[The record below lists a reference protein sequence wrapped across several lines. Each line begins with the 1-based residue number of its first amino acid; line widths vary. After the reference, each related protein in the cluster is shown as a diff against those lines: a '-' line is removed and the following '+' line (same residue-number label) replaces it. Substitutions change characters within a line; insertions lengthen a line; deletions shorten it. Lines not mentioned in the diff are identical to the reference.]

1 MHVHVTRR
9 FQFWVFSW
17 KFGSFKVRSVAWV
30 LHIVIKQFVSA
41 TFLKPLKNFVGMQRK
56 ICRYACVL
64 PVNSYFIIFQWILTF
79 WNKIL
84 LFFKTKGWIC
94 IIAESFDLK
103 MFCLFTKLFCVFS
116 ASLGIIMSSIVE

>member
-41 TFLKPLKNFVGMQRK
+41 TFLKPLKNFVGMERK
-56 ICRYACVL
+56 ICRYVYYQL
-64 PVNSYFIIFQWILTF
+64 IL
-79 WNKIL
+79 ISS
-84 LFFKTKGWIC
+84 FFN
-94 IIAESFDLK
+94 EF
-103 MFCLFTKLFCVFS
+103 
-116 ASLGIIMSSIVE
+116 

>member
-41 TFLKPLKNFVGMQRK
+41 TFLKPLKNFVGIERK
-56 ICRYACVL
+56 ICRYMCITSKFL
-64 PVNSYFIIFQWILTF
+64 FHHFSMNFNGTRFCCF
-79 WNKIL
+79 
-84 LFFKTKGWIC
+84 FFKTKGWIC

-103 MFCLFTKLFCVFS
+103 MFWPFIKLFCVFS
-116 ASLGIIMSSIVE
+116 ASLAIIMSSIVE